1 MSARSLPAAIKRI
14 VARVTVSITVVFALL
29 FLLLTLLWRD
39 RIPLNDIPVRV
50 VQEEFI
56 NGPAVTVTWFGVTTL
71 LFDDG
76 ETQILIDGFVSRPN
90 LWQLL
95 SGKPID
101 NDSAMINFFLNEYR
115 IRRLAAIIPVHS
127 HFDHAMD
134 VGAIANRTSA
144 SILGSSSTAQ
154 IAAGANVPEDQ
165 IVVIADG
172 AEYQFGQFTVMIIES
187 NHAPI
192 GWRGS
197 VPLPGTI
204 DSPLQMPAPFTAWRE
219 GSSYSL
225 VISHPLGTTLV
236 QGSGGIRDTALND
249 VDADFVMLGVSLL
262 ESLGRDYLEKYWQTT
277 VTSTGA
283 KTIIPI
289 HFEDYTKP
297 FGTIE
302 LVPRFLDDFSK
313 TVGWLDELRRTW
325 DTDSEIL
332 MPAFGVPIKLYPSE
346 LPEA

>member
-1 MSARSLPAAIKRI
+1 MHARTLQATIKRT
-14 VARVTVSITVVFALL
+14 VARITVSITVVFALL

-39 RIPLNDIPVRV
+39 RIPLHEIPFRV
-50 VQEEFI
+50 AQEEFI
-56 NGPAVTVTWFGVTTL
+56 SEPAVTVTWFGVTTL

-76 ETQILIDGFVSRPN
+76 ETQILIDGFVSRPG

-95 SGKPID
+95 SGKPVD

-115 IRRLAAIIPVHS
+115 VRRLAAIIPVHS

-172 AEYQFGQFTVMIIES
+172 AEYQFGQFTVTIIQS
-187 NHAPI
+187 NHAPV

-204 DSPLQMPAPFTAWRE
+204 DSPLQTPAPFTAWRE
-219 GSSYSL
+219 GNSYSL

-236 QGSGGIRDTALND
+236 QGSGGIRDAALDD

-289 HFEDYTKP
+289 HFDDYTKP

-313 TVGWLDELRRTW
+313 TMAWLDELRRTW

-332 MPAFGVPIKLYPSE
+332 MPAFGVPIKLYPND
-346 LPEA
+346 PPDA